1 MNSNANEL
9 NYTPFTNTTNKTGIS
24 LTPIFGSMIALSD
37 LPNDNDV
44 NPPAIVP
51 KNAKIKQKST
61 LSKVTN
67 EDINTVGVVAKLPFI
82 SNLYIASLT
91 VVGLFVLFRF
101 IQKHP

>member
-1 MNSNANEL
+1 MNSN
-9 NYTPFTNTTNKTGIS
+9 YTPSTNKTGIS
-24 LTPIFGSMIALSD
+24 LIPIFGSMIALSP

-51 KNAKIKQKST
+51 KNAVINQKST

-67 EDINTVGVVAKLPFI
+67 EDVNTVGVVAKLPFI

-101 IQKHP
+101 VQKHP